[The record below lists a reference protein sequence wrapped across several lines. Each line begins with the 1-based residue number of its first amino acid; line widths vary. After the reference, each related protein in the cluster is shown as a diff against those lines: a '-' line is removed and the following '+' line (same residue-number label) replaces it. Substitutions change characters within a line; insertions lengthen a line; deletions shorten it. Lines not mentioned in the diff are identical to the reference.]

1 MKITVSTGEDLGD
14 RVLPMDVEANIPVE
28 HVKAI
33 LEAETGVEV
42 SDQMLVHNGKEVH
55 ERSGATLGDFGVVE
69 NDLLMLLSRKSMSQM
84 QQQNTN
90 TNPLQSRQT
99 QGQGASAGSVGS
111 LRSEAALRTDANGMP
126 VDTNAFMDY
135 VAGNQDLLVRIESQS
150 PQLGHAIR
158 TRNKALVEQIISQR
172 TANLR
177 EEMKRKQAELELLQ
191 ADPFDP
197 QAQARIAKM
206 IKQNNVDENLN
217 TAMENSP
224 ELFGHIVMLY
234 VNMEVNGVHL
244 KAFIDSGA
252 QSTIMSKKCA
262 EKCNLQ
268 HLLDERWSGV
278 AKGVGESKILGR
290 VHQAPIKVGDK
301 HIPCAITVLEQVSSI
316 VLYKYCQS
324 IEQSISIHTY
334 INPLLIFIHSQVVL
348 TKTHTFV
355 PCSFFLSS
363 SLG

>member
-1 MKITVSTGEDLGD
+1 MGD
-14 RVLPMDVEANIPVE
+14 RVMPLDVEANMPVE
-28 HVKAI
+28 HMKAI

-42 SDQMLVHNGKEVH
+42 ADQVLVHNGKEVS
-55 ERSGATLGDFGVVE
+55 ERNGATLGDFGVVD
-69 NDLLMLLSRKSMSQM
+69 NDLLMLLSRKNMNQM
-84 QQQNTN
+84 QSTNTS
-90 TNPLQSRQT
+90 TNPLQSRSLG
-99 QGQGASAGSVGS
+99 GQQAGAGSGAGVGS

-135 VAGNQDLLVRIESQS
+135 VASNQDLLQRIESQS

-158 TRNKALVEQIISQR
+158 TKNKALVEQVISQR
-172 TANLR
+172 TASLR
-177 EEMKRKQAELELLQ
+177 EEMRRKQAELELLQ

-197 QAQARIAKM
+197 QAQAKIARM
-206 IKQNNVDENLN
+206 IKQSNVDENLN

-252 QSTIMSKKCA
+252 QSTIMSKSCA

-268 HLLDERWSGV
+268 HLLDERWQGV

-301 HIPCAITVLEQVSSI
+301 HIPCAITVLEQVSGGSL
-316 VLYKYCQS
+316 V
-324 IEQSISIHTY
+324 EIHPST
-334 INPLLIFIHSQVVL
+334 NCLFIH
-348 TKTHTFV
+348 FV
-355 PCSFFLSS
+355 TS
-363 SLG
+363 